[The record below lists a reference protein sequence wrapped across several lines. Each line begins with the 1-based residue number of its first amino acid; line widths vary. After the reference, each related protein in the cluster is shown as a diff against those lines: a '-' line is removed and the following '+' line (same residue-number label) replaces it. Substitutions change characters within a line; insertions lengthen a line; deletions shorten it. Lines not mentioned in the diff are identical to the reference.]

1 MRCFIETMLENL
13 IKSYQR
19 GGPRT
24 GLREGRMSPARSLR
38 GQWAWTVTPS
48 LCLWLP
54 VSRLLLSTHNLHLHL
69 FAHSPWPPPSSA
81 YISICI
87 SLVSN
92 DYLHHSHQ
100 FLERGNMMTQWSHP
114 RKAGLHIRRLDFGI
128 LPQFGEVY
136 TSWGKKIVM
145 KSSDLNKLHI
155 NKKYTE
161 NFLWCNQCN
170 IAQDKV
176 G

>member
-1 MRCFIETMLENL
+1 MVKAILWEMTRHASNELQIMRCFIETMLENL

-38 GQWAWTVTPS
+38 GQWTWTVTPS
-48 LCLWLP
+48 LCLWLLA
-54 VSRLLLSTHNLHLHL
+54 SRLLLSTHNLHLHL

-87 SLVSN
+87 SLVSS

-100 FLERGNMMTQWSHP
+100 FLERGNMMAQWSHLKRSLCP
-114 RKAGLHIRRLDFGI
+114 PCPPFSSQESR
-128 LPQFGEVY
+128 
-136 TSWGKKIVM
+136 TS
-145 KSSDLNKLHI
+145 H
-155 NKKYTE
+155 
-161 NFLWCNQCN
+161 
-170 IAQDKV
+170 
-176 G
+176 